1 MDIRARVMPTLAVL
15 QHDLGSLAS
24 SWLMR
29 LWLLLSG
36 MLVFVVVSGNWPR
49 VEDGPLIAMTL
60 VPYLVVPWFL
70 VVIMLGVGPVAGNR
84 AESLADGILS
94 RPITRY
100 EYLLASWAARVI
112 AVLGVFLVV
121 VVPAILLIV
130 LADRPEPAEA
140 VTSYGVL
147 AALFVVCL
155 VLTLQVSLAFLLGT
169 LLRRQMVAVALL
181 AIGWLVSATVLGTF
195 KLEEFSP
202 ISLSQAMPA
211 LLSQPWSEQD
221 DALEAIEVENV
232 GEMVQ
237 SAVGGLFGFGAPPPP
252 PKNDKYFDR
261 EAFEDISLWRV
272 SLGYGI
278 PTLLAI
284 GLATLVFCR
293 RDL

>member
-1 MDIRARVMPTLAVL
+1 MDIRTHLMPTLAIL

-24 SWLMR
+24 NWLMR

-36 MLVFVVVSGNWPR
+36 LLTFLVVSGNWSTL
-49 VEDGPLIAMTL
+49 EDAPLIATT
-60 VPYLVVPWFL
+60 VIPYLFMPWFL
-70 VVIMLGVGPVAGNR
+70 VVIMLGVGPVAGSR

-94 RPITRY
+94 RPVTRY

-130 LADRPEPAEA
+130 LANRPTPVHPA
-140 VTSYGVL
+140 TTYGIL

-181 AIGWLVSATVLGTF
+181 AMGWLVSAFVLGTF
-195 KLEEFSP
+195 QLEELSP

-211 LLSQPWSEQD
+211 LLTQPWNEEEQTAEAAQAD
-221 DALEAIEVENV
+221 DFSAVFKSVENFMGV
-232 GEMVQ
+232 
-237 SAVGGLFGFGAPPPP
+237 APPPP
-252 PKNDKYFDR
+252 PKKNGKFFDR
-261 EAFEDISLWRV
+261 EAFKDISLGRV
-272 SLGYGI
+272 TLGYGL
-278 PTLLAI
+278 PALLAI
-284 GLATLVFCR
+284 ALATVVFCR